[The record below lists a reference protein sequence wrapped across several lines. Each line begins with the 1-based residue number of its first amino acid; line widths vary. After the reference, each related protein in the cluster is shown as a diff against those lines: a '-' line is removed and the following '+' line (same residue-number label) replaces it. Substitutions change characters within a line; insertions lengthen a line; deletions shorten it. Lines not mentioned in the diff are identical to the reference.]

1 MIMQWWNNAEMEKE
15 LRNMEYVN
23 LITWFSFEIHICAA
37 FCSNRIFVEIVHFFS
52 HSHYSHRSSFT
63 SYWHG
68 YGGIVSLMKRNEFK
82 PKHRKCSLWNE
93 TRVKSIQTS
102 WQTDVTSIVW
112 HWAIIIVGWCKIEL
126 CIRTYARKWNNLNMT
141 TGMNILW
148 NGNSTK
154 YYKEN
159 VSSRSSIGKKKAMVP
174 SNLVIFWERG
184 YKLLHLT
191 EENRLSFML
200 ILYFWNERTQEND
213 SSSVDVIDLKWLFH
227 GFDYFRFSLSFIK
240 AKCCATFHVY
250 TLLYG
255 LLFILALW
263 KSLLRINTIFTL
275 TFWSFADTEKLIDKS
290 VSIRLTYHGIGWSI
304 SKVSIFIYLFSF
316 LPPV

>member
-159 VSSRSSIGKKKAMVP
+159 VSSRSSIGKKKQWCHQIWSYFEKEGISCCIWRKKIV
-174 SNLVIFWERG
+174 SLSCWSFIFG
-184 YKLLHLT
+184 T
-191 EENRLSFML
+191 
-200 ILYFWNERTQEND
+200 NERKRTTVRQLMLLIWNGC
-213 SSSVDVIDLKWLFH
+213 STDLITFAFH
-227 GFDYFRFSLSFIK
+227 FRS
-240 AKCCATFHVY
+240 
-250 TLLYG
+250 
-255 LLFILALW
+255 
-263 KSLLRINTIFTL
+263 
-275 TFWSFADTEKLIDKS
+275 
-290 VSIRLTYHGIGWSI
+290 
-304 SKVSIFIYLFSF
+304 
-316 LPPV
+316 